1 MSKFILFELRY
12 WLKRPMPYIFFLGFA
27 LFAFGFLDFDFITIG
42 AGRGITHAN
51 APLVVQIL
59 YGAMS
64 VLGLVAITSF
74 FNATATRDYTSGMDQ
89 IVFASPIK
97 KIHFFFGKFFGAFL
111 VAILPYTGIALAALI
126 SPYMPWVDPTH
137 YGPFSWQA
145 NLNGFLLFSVFNTLF
160 GGAAI
165 YAFAIYFRNPVLS
178 YISAFG
184 IIILNV
190 MAAVLTKDIEN
201 QHWALLLDPLG
212 QHSFNVFTKYW
223 SPAQRNTG
231 YVNLSSGPFVLNRL
245 LWGGIGMA
253 ILFWV
258 YWVFDFT
265 QARSRPAK
273 KKDRFAQAPLSSH
286 ATPPSSRTATPLTH
300 TATPLLHTATSQ
312 LHIATTPAVIN
323 VRRPVAAWFH
333 QFAFELK
340 SITRNNAFIILTSIG
355 LLNLIID
362 LSFSTGNFGQKNL
375 PVTYSV
381 AELISANLWI
391 FIMAFI
397 IFYSGYVVFR
407 EKEVKLDEIVDATPV
422 SNGYI
427 VTTKLAAVLTSVA
440 IIQIVALI
448 FGILFQLF
456 HSFTRFEVWVYIRLF
471 ALDLLGFAFML
482 VAAYLIQL
490 LVNNKYIGYFVIVAF
505 LIANN
510 FLWQAIRVDSNMVRF
525 GKLPTVIYSD
535 MNGFGPFVPGIIGFG
550 LYWSLFCSLLILAII
565 GMNLRGKENGL
576 RPKAARLAFYLK
588 GHIALPAVLLTLFL
602 TCGGW
607 LYYNTKVLNTYIS
620 AKERDQQQ
628 ADYEKKHKKD
638 ESLPLPFTTALNYTI
653 DLFPAKRSFHIH
665 VEWWVKNIHPS
676 PITILP
682 FNMPEKASNDTLTI
696 PGAVLTATDQPLRYR
711 TYTLQKPLQPGDSIR
726 LSYTADFIN
735 KGIENE
741 VSFTQITRNGSF
753 FHDYDIIPM
762 IGYSKGE
769 ELTNALDR
777 RKYDLPRRQR
787 LARLSRICTDTCNTS
802 YINNSATWV
811 DLTTTISTSDDQ
823 IAIAPGSLV
832 SQWHEKDR
840 NYYTYQLR
848 HKTLDF
854 FSFIAANYLVKR
866 DSIDHVAIEIYY
878 DKHHPYNVDRMVSAV
893 KKSLHY
899 YTTNF
904 GPYYQQ
910 QCRIIEFPR
919 YAGFAQSFPGTM
931 PYSESIGFISDLRD
945 TSTLDYVTYVVS
957 HEMGH
962 QWWAHQVIGPAMQGS
977 ESFSE
982 GLAQYSALMVMK
994 KEYGPEKMSRFL
1006 KYELDNYLRGRS
1018 QEKEYENPLMR
1029 TEGQSYIHYSKA
1041 SLVYYYLQE
1050 MIGEQ
1055 QLDTILKKIVTQYA
1069 YTNPPFPTAFNIVDQ
1084 LKAGTP
1090 DSLSYLITDMFENIT
1105 LFNNS
1110 VDSATVTKIADH
1122 RFQVKMKLL
1131 CEKIRCDSLGNE
1143 HKVPIDDYIDVGIF
1157 ERNRQ
1162 DGSLLGNSLL
1172 TRRIKIHGDTT
1183 LTFIVAKWPY
1193 QVGVD
1198 PYHYLIDKVIE
1209 DNLKIVL

>member
-1 MSKFILFELRY
+1 MSKFILFEIRY
-12 WLKRPMPYIFFLGFA
+12 WLRKPMPYIFFLVFA
-27 LFAFGFLDFDFITIG
+27 LFAFGFLDFDFISIG
-42 AGRGITHAN
+42 SGRGITRSN
-51 APLVVQIL
+51 APLVIQIL
-59 YGAMS
+59 YGALS
-64 VLGLVAITSF
+64 TLGLVAITSF

-97 KIHFFFGKFFGAFL
+97 KIHFFFGKFFGAWL

-126 SPYMPWVDPTH
+126 CPYMPWVDRLH
-137 YGPFSWQA
+137 YGAFSWQA
-145 NLNGFLLFSVFNTLF
+145 NVYGFLLFSAFNTLF
-160 GGAAI
+160 GGAVI

-178 YISAFG
+178 YIASFG

-190 MAAVLTKDIEN
+190 MSAVLTADVEN
-201 QHWALLLDPLG
+201 QHWAMLIDPLG
-212 QHSFNVFTKYW
+212 QHAFSIFTRYW

-231 YVNLSSGPFVLNRL
+231 YVGLSSGLFLANRL

-258 YWVFDFT
+258 YWAFDFT
-265 QARSRPAK
+265 QARSRPTK
-273 KKDRFAQAPLSSH
+273 KKDRLIPE
-286 ATPPSSRTATPLTH
+286 TPLPH
-300 TATPLLHTATSQ
+300 TGPLQ
-312 LHIATTPAVIN
+312 PHIAITPAVIHT
-323 VRRPVAAWFH
+323 RRPAAAWLH
-333 QFAFELK
+333 QFGFELK

-362 LSFSTGNFGQKNL
+362 LSFSTGNFGEKNL

-381 AELISANLWI
+381 EELISANLLL

-427 VTTKLAAVLTSVA
+427 VTTKLTAVLASVA
-440 IIQIVALI
+440 IIQVVSML

-456 HSFTRFEVWVYIRLF
+456 HSFTRLEVGLYIRGF
-471 ALDLLGFAFML
+471 AIDLLVYAFIL
-482 VAAYLIQL
+482 VASYFIQL

-505 LIANN
+505 LIANI
-510 FLWQAIRVDSNMVRF
+510 FLWQAIRVESNMVRF
-525 GKLPTVIYSD
+525 GKIPTITWSD
-535 MNGFGPFVPGIIGFG
+535 MNGFGPFVPGLVGFG
-550 LYWSLFCSLLILAII
+550 LYWSLFCALLIIAII

-576 RPKAARLAFYLK
+576 RPKATRLALYLK
-588 GHIALPAVLLTLFL
+588 SHAVLPAVLLALFL
-602 TCGGW
+602 ICGSW
-607 LYYNTKVLNTYIS
+607 LYYNTKVLNTYTS
-620 AKERDQQQ
+620 SKEREKQQ
-628 ADYEKKHKKD
+628 ADYEKKYKKD
-638 ESLPLPFTTALNYTI
+638 EALPLPFTTSLQYTI
-653 DLFPAKRSFHIH
+653 DLFPAKRSLH
-665 VEWWVKNIHPS
+665 VHTEWWVKNIHAT

-696 PGAVLTATDQPLRYR
+696 PGAVLTANDPDLRYR
-711 TYTLQKPLQPGDSIR
+711 TYTLQKPLQPGDSIL
-726 LSYTADFIN
+726 LSYTADIIN
-735 KGIENE
+735 RGIENE
-741 VSFTQITRNGSF
+741 VSFTQLTNNGSF
-753 FHDYDIIPM
+753 FHDYDIHPV
-762 IGYSKGE
+762 IGYSSQQ
-769 ELTNALDR
+769 ELTNTLDR
-777 RKYDLPRRQR
+777 RKYNLLRRER
-787 LARLSRICTDTCNTS
+787 LARLTRECTDTCNTS

-823 IAIAPGSLV
+823 TAVAPGSLV
-832 SQWHEKDR
+832 RQWHEKDR
-840 NYYTYQLR
+840 NYYTYRLQ
-848 HKTLDF
+848 HKALNF
-854 FSFIAANYLVKR
+854 FSFISADYLVKR
-866 DSIDHVAIEIYY
+866 DSIDHIAIEVYY
-878 DKHHPYNVDRMVSAV
+878 DRHHPYNVDRMIAAV

-910 QCRIIEFPR
+910 ECRIIEFPR
-919 YAGFAQSFPGTM
+919 YAAFAQSFPGTM
-931 PYSESIGFISDLRD
+931 PYSEAIGFINDLRD
-945 TSTLDYVTYVVS
+945 TSTLDIVTYVVS

-994 KEYGPEKMSRFL
+994 KEYGPQKMSRFL
-1006 KYELDNYLRGRS
+1006 KYELDNYLRGRAA
-1018 QEKEYENPLMR
+1018 EKEYENPLMR
-1029 TEGQSYIHYSKA
+1029 TEGQAYIHYNKA

-1055 QLDTILKKIVTQYA
+1055 QLDAILKKIVTKYA
-1069 YTNPPFPTAFNIVDQ
+1069 YTNPPFPTAFNIVDE

-1110 VDSATVTKIADH
+1110 VDSATVTKLGDH

-1131 CEKIRCDSLGNE
+1131 CEKLRCDSLGNE
-1143 HKVPIDDYIDVGIF
+1143 HKVAMNDYIDVGIF
-1157 ERNRQ
+1157 ERNHQ
-1162 DGSLLGNSLL
+1162 DASIPGNSLMS
-1172 TRRIKIHGDTT
+1172 TRIRIHGDTT
-1183 LTFIVAKWPY
+1183 LTFIVPKYPY
-1193 QVGVD
+1193 EVGVD

-1209 DNLKIVL
+1209 DNLKIVF

>member
-1 MSKFILFELRY
+1 MRKFILFEIRY
-12 WLKRPMPYIFFLGFA
+12 WLRRPMPYIFFLVFA
-27 LFAFGFLDFDFITIG
+27 LFAFGFLDFDFIQIG

-97 KIHFFFGKFFGAFL
+97 KIHFFFGKFFGAWL

-145 NLNGFLLFSVFNTLF
+145 NLNGFLLFSAFNTLF

-178 YISAFG
+178 YIAAFG
-184 IIILNV
+184 IMVLNV
-190 MAAVLTKDIEN
+190 MAAVMTKDIEN
-201 QHWALLLDPLG
+201 QHWVLLLDPLG
-212 QHSFNVFTKYW
+212 QHAFNVFTKYW

-231 YVNLSSGPFVLNRL
+231 YVSLSSGPFLLNRL
-245 LWGGIGMA
+245 LWGSIGMA

-258 YWVFDFT
+258 YWAFDFT

-273 KKDRFAQAPLSSH
+273 KKGMEPATTLPSAM
-286 ATPPSSRTATPLTH
+286 TPPTPIT
-300 TATPLLHTATSQ
+300 
-312 LHIATTPAVIN
+312 TTPAVIR
-323 VRRPVAAWFH
+323 VRRPVSAWFH

-355 LLNLIID
+355 LFNLIVD
-362 LSFSTGNFGQKNL
+362 LSLSTGNFGQKNL

-381 AELISANLWI
+381 VELISANLWI

-407 EKEVKLDEIVDATPV
+407 EKEVKLDEIVDASPV

-440 IIQIVALI
+440 IIQMVALI

-505 LIANN
+505 LIANT
-510 FLWQAIRVDSNMVRF
+510 FLWQAFRVEFNMVRF
-525 GKLPTVIYSD
+525 GKLPGIIYSD
-535 MNGFGPFVPGIIGFG
+535 MNGFGPFVPGLIGFG
-550 LYWSLFCSLLILAII
+550 LYWSLFCALLVLAII

-576 RPKAARLAFYLK
+576 RPKATRLALYLK
-588 GHIALPAVLLTLFL
+588 SRVTLPTVLLVLFL

-607 LYYNTKVLNTYIS
+607 LYYNTKVLNIYGS
-620 AKERDQQQ
+620 SKKWERLQ
-628 ADYEKKHKKD
+628 ADYEKKYKKD
-638 ESLPLPFTTALNYTI
+638 EALPLPFTTALKYTI
-653 DLFPAKRSFHIH
+653 DLFPAKRSLHVH
-665 VEWWVKNIHPS
+665 VEWWVKNVHET
-676 PITILP
+676 PITIIP
-682 FNMPEKASNDTLTI
+682 FNMPNKASNDTLTI
-696 PGAVLTATDQPLRYR
+696 PGAALTATDPYLLYR

-726 LSYTADFIN
+726 LTYTADFIN
-735 KGIENE
+735 RGIENE
-741 VSFTQITRNGSF
+741 VSFTQITANGSF
-753 FHDYDIIPM
+753 FHDNDILPV
-762 IGYSKGE
+762 IGYSNQR

-777 RKYDLPRRQR
+777 RKYKLPQRQR

-811 DLTTTISTSDDQ
+811 DITTTISTSDNQ

-840 NYYTYQLR
+840 NYYTYQLH
-848 HKTLDF
+848 HKALNF

-866 DSIDHVAIEIYY
+866 DSIDRVAIEIYY
-878 DKHHPYNVDRMVSAV
+878 DKHHPYNVDRMISAV

-910 QCRIIEFPR
+910 ECRIIEFPR

-1006 KYELDNYLRGRS
+1006 KYELDNYLRGRA

-1055 QLDTILKKIVTQYA
+1055 RLDTILKKIVTQYA

-1090 DSLSYLITDMFENIT
+1090 DSLSYLISDMFENIT

-1143 HKVPIDDYIDVGIF
+1143 HKVPINDYIDVGIF

-1172 TRRIKIHGDTT
+1172 TRRIRIHGDTT
-1183 LTFIVAKWPY
+1183 LTFIVPKWPY

-1198 PYHYLIDKVIE
+1198 PYHYLIDKVTE

>member
-1 MSKFILFELRY
+1 MSKFILFEIRY
-12 WLKRPMPYIFFLGFA
+12 WLKKPMLYIFFLFFA

-42 AGRGITHAN
+42 AGKGTTHAN
-51 APLVVQIL
+51 APLVIQIL

-64 VLGLVAITSF
+64 TLGLIAITAF

-111 VAILPYTGIALAALI
+111 VAILSYTGIALAALI
-126 SPYMPWVDPTH
+126 SPHMPWVDATH

-145 NLNGFLLFSVFNTLF
+145 NVYGFLLFSVFNTLF
-160 GGAAI
+160 GGAII

-178 YISAFG
+178 YIAAFG
-184 IIILNV
+184 IMTLNV
-190 MAAVLTKDIEN
+190 ISAILIRDIEN
-201 QHWALLLDPLG
+201 QRWAMLIDPLG
-212 QHSFNVFTKYW
+212 QHAFNIFTRYW

-231 YVNLSSGPFVLNRL
+231 YVGLSSGLFLVNRL
-245 LWGGIGMA
+245 LWGSIGIA
-253 ILFWV
+253 ILFWI
-258 YWVFDFT
+258 YWTFDFT
-265 QARSRPAK
+265 QARSRRPK
-273 KKDRFAQAPLSSH
+273 KKDRLMSAMQLSD
-286 ATPPSSRTATPLTH
+286 ARTAVP
-300 TATPLLHTATSQ
+300 
-312 LHIATTPAVIN
+312 HIEKMPAVIP
-323 VRRPVAAWFH
+323 VRRPAAAWLH

-355 LLNLIID
+355 IILIIIG
-362 LSFSTGNFGQKNL
+362 LSFSTGNFGEKNL

-381 AELISANLWI
+381 AELIGANLWI

-397 IFYSGYVVFR
+397 VFYSGYVVFR
-407 EKEVKLDEIVDATPV
+407 EKEVKLDEIVDATPI
-422 SNGYI
+422 SNGYV

-440 IIQIVALI
+440 IIQLA
-448 FGILFQLF
+448 GLFLGLFYQLF
-456 HSFTRFEVWVYIRLF
+456 NGFTRFEIGLYIRLF
-471 ALDLLGFAFML
+471 AIDLLSFAFML

-510 FLWQAIRVDSNMVRF
+510 FLWQAMRIESNMVRF
-525 GKLPTVIYSD
+525 GKLPTITYSD
-535 MNGFGPFVPGIIGFG
+535 MNGFGPFVPGFIGFG
-550 LYWSLFCSLLILAII
+550 LYWSLFCALLVLAII

-576 RPKAARLAFYLK
+576 RSKVARLALYLK
-588 GHIALPAVLLTLFL
+588 GHLALPVVLLALFL
-602 TCGGW
+602 ICGGW
-607 LYYNTKVLNTYIS
+607 LFYNTKILNTYIS
-620 AKERDQQQ
+620 AKEKDRQQ
-628 ADYEKKHKKD
+628 ADYEKKYKKD
-638 ESLPLPFTTALNYTI
+638 EALPLPFTTALNYTI
-653 DLFPAKRSFHIH
+653 DLFPAKRSLHVHI
-665 VEWWVKNIHPS
+665 EWWVKNVHPT

-682 FNMPEKASNDTLTI
+682 FNMPDKASNDTLTV
-696 PGAVLTATDQPLRYR
+696 PGAVLTAKDLPLRYR

-726 LSYTADFIN
+726 IAYTADFIN
-735 KGIENE
+735 RGIENE
-741 VSFTQITRNGSF
+741 VSFTQITSNGSF
-753 FHDYDIIPM
+753 LHDNDILPV
-762 IGYSKGE
+762 IGYSRQE
-769 ELTNALDR
+769 ELTNTLDR
-777 RKYDLPRRQR
+777 RKYDLPRRER
-787 LARLSRICTDTCNTS
+787 LARLSRNCTDTCNTS

-811 DLTTTISTSDDQ
+811 DLTTTISTSDNQ
-823 IAIAPGSLV
+823 IAIAPGSLIR
-832 SQWHEKDR
+832 QWHEKGR
-840 NYYTYQLR
+840 NYYTYQLH
-848 HKTLDF
+848 HKALNF
-854 FSFIAANYLVKR
+854 FSFIAAEYLVKK

-878 DKHHPYNVDRMVSAV
+878 DRHHPYNVDRMIAAV

-910 QCRIIEFPR
+910 ECRIIEFPR

-994 KEYGPEKMSRFL
+994 KEYGPQKMSRFL
-1006 KYELDNYLRGRS
+1006 KYELDNYLRGRA

-1055 QLDTILKKIVTQYA
+1055 QLDAILKKIVTQYA

-1090 DSLSYLITDMFENIT
+1090 DSLSYLISDMFENIT

-1110 VDSATVTKIADH
+1110 VDTVTVTKIADH

-1143 HKVPIDDYIDVGIF
+1143 HNVPMDDYIDVGIF
-1157 ERNRQ
+1157 ERNHQ

-1183 LTFIVAKWPY
+1183 LTFIVPKWPY

-1198 PYHYLIDKVIE
+1198 PYHYLIDKITE
-1209 DNLKIVL
+1209 DNMKIAF

>member
-1 MSKFILFELRY
+1 MSTFILFELRY
-12 WLKRPMPYIFFLGFA
+12 WLKRPMLYIFFLVFA

-42 AGRGITHAN
+42 SGRGITHAN
-51 APLVVQIL
+51 APLIVQTL
-59 YGAMS
+59 YGALS

-111 VAILPYTGIALAALI
+111 VAILPYTGIALVALI

-145 NLNGFLLFSVFNTLF
+145 NVNGFLMFSAFNTLF
-160 GGAAI
+160 GGAII

-178 YISAFG
+178 YIASFG
-184 IIILNV
+184 IIVLNV
-190 MAAVLTKDIEN
+190 MSNVLTRDIEN
-201 QHWALLLDPLG
+201 QHLAMLLDPMG
-212 QHSFNVFTKYW
+212 QHAFNIFTKYW

-231 YVNLSSGPFVLNRL
+231 YVSLSPGLFLVNRL
-245 LWGGIGMA
+245 LWGGIGLA
-253 ILFWV
+253 ILFWI

-265 QARSRPAK
+265 QARNRPPSRPST
-273 KKDRFAQAPLSSH
+273 QPIHTAPQL
-286 ATPPSSRTATPLTH
+286 PH
-300 TATPLLHTATSQ
+300 TATPQSHT
-312 LHIATTPAVIN
+312 ATTPAVIH
-323 VRRPVAAWFH
+323 VRRPAAAWFH

-397 IFYSGYVVFR
+397 IFYSGYIVFR

-422 SNGYI
+422 SNGYV
-427 VTTKLAAVLTSVA
+427 VTTKLAAVLISIT
-440 IIQIVALI
+440 IIQVVALL
-448 FGILFQLF
+448 FGMLYQLF
-456 HSFTRFEVWVYIRLF
+456 NGFTNFEIGVYIRLF

-482 VAAYLIQL
+482 VAAYFIQL

-510 FLWQAIRVDSNMVRF
+510 FLWQAMRVESNMVRF
-525 GKLPTVIYSD
+525 GKLPTVLYSD

-565 GMNLRGKENGL
+565 GMNLRGKENNL
-576 RPKAARLAFYLK
+576 RPKVARLAFYLK
-588 GHIALPAVLLTLFL
+588 GHVALPAVLLALFL

-628 ADYEKKHKKD
+628 ADYEKKYKKD
-638 ESLPLPFTTALNYTI
+638 AALPLPFTTALNYTI
-653 DLFPAKRSFHIH
+653 DLFPAKRSLHVH
-665 VEWWVKNIHPS
+665 VEWWVKNVHPS

-682 FNMPEKASNDTLTI
+682 FNMPIQASNDTLTI
-696 PGAVLTATDQPLRYR
+696 PGAVLTMDDQTLRYR

-726 LSYTADFIN
+726 LAYSADFVN
-735 KGIENE
+735 RGIENE

-753 FHDYDIIPM
+753 FHDNDILPV
-762 IGYSKGE
+762 IGYSSRE

-777 RKYDLPRRQR
+777 RKYKLPQRQR

-802 YINNSATWV
+802 YINNSAAWV
-811 DLTTTISTSDDQ
+811 DLSTTISTSDDQ

-832 SQWHEKDR
+832 TQWHENGR
-840 NYYTYQLR
+840 NYYTYHLQ
-848 HKTLDF
+848 HKALNF

-910 QCRIIEFPR
+910 ECRIIEFPR

-931 PYSESIGFISDLRD
+931 PYSESIGFINDLRD
-945 TSTLDYVTYVVS
+945 TSTIDLVTYVVS

-994 KEYGPEKMSRFL
+994 KEYGPQKMSRFL
-1006 KYELDNYLRGRS
+1006 KYELDDYLRGRA

-1055 QLDTILKKIVTQYA
+1055 QLDAILKNIVTKYA
-1069 YTNPPFPTAFNIVDQ
+1069 YTDPPFPTAFNVVDE

-1090 DSLSYLITDMFENIT
+1090 DSLSYLISDMFENIT

-1143 HKVPIDDYIDVGIF
+1143 HKVPINDYIDVGIF

-1162 DGSLLGNSLL
+1162 DGSLLGNSLMS
-1172 TRRIKIHGDTT
+1172 TRIKIHGDTT
-1183 LTFIVAKWPY
+1183 LTFIVSKWPY

-1198 PYHYLIDKVIE
+1198 PYHYLIDKVTE
-1209 DNLKIVL
+1209 DNLKIVF